1 MRLVFLFVLIPIFG
15 LVGPALAFVCA
26 ETAVV
31 CIWARQLARIG
42 YPARLFDL
50 AWRPMI
56 AGGCMC
62 AVLFFTHSSNL
73 LVRGGMGA
81 LALVIYVLAL
91 FALRTFSSDELQHA
105 REGIGFISPFIESWT
120 NKLRR
125 AP

>member
-1 MRLVFLFVLIPIFG
+1 

-31 CIWARQLARIG
+31 CIWAAQLARLG
-42 YPARLFDL
+42 YPARLFHIG
-50 AWRPMI
+50 WRPI
-56 AGGCMC
+56 LAGGCMC

-81 LALVIYVLAL
+81 LALIVYVLAL
-91 FALRTFSSDELQHA
+91 VSLRTFSSEELHHV
-105 REGIGFISPFIESWT
+105 REGIGFISPFLESWT

-125 AP
+125 TP